1 MKNRILIVE
10 DDKEISQLLTS
21 FLEENEYEVD
31 SAFDG
36 SVASHK
42 LADETYDLVLMDMML
57 PYKDG
62 ATLIQELRTH
72 ADTPVLVLSAKSMLE
87 TRLEVLRLGADDY
100 VIKPFDLN
108 EVLVRME
115 VILRRS
121 QKPEEEQTQK
131 VLQAGAL
138 VYNLENEIVQ
148 YEGND
153 ISLTVKERKMLELFL
168 RNPSKT
174 FSKANLYE
182 AVWEEE
188 YCYDDNTINVHVSNL
203 RNKLK
208 RATGQDFIDTVW
220 GIGYRLKQVEE

>member
-21 FLEENEYEVD
+21 FLEENEYEID
-31 SAFDG
+31 TAYDG
-36 SVASHK
+36 SVASKK
-42 LADETYDLVLMDMML
+42 LMEETYDLVLMDMML

-121 QKPEEEQTQK
+121 QKQEPEQTEN

-153 ISLTVKERKMLELFL
+153 ISLTVKERKMLEMFL

-188 YCYDDNTINVHVSNL
+188 YCYEDNTINVHVSNL

-208 RATGQDFIDTVW
+208 KATGQDFIDTVW